1 LNSTPQLFGRDRG
14 AVAQGAQ
21 LGPGDLRMDAAAEA
35 AVGAGDNVFAAD
47 DVSELGDAIGNQ
59 FRVLDEIGGVADQ
72 VGLTFLLLIAKKAVF
87 HSLRPAWQL
96 LAKLGVY
103 NSGYVE

>member
-1 LNSTPQLFGRDRG
+1 
-14 AVAQGAQ
+14 
-21 LGPGDLRMDAAAEA
+21 MDAAAEA